1 MGTADERET
10 PTESGDGGNEAIEE
24 TRRTIR
30 SNLQQSGPDRKFFF
44 FNSKFGSPHLSI
56 LIRGN
61 PFLAAYRLQNP
72 LQLWQQKKL
81 GKST

>member
-44 FNSKFGSPHLSI
+44 STRNLGHLI
-56 LIRGN
+56 FR
-61 PFLAAYRLQNP
+61 F
-72 LQLWQQKKL
+72 
-81 GKST
+81 